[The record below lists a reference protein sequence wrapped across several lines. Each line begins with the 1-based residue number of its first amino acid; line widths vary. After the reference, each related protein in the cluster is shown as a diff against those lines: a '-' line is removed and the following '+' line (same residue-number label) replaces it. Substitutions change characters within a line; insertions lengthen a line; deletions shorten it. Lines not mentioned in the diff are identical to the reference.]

1 MLQARVSMPEAAS
14 ENSFRQDLIAA
25 AMLLVLVAG
34 LFLGAPHGGD
44 FYWSDAP
51 RHALNGVFVADFI
64 RTLPFDNPAEYA
76 YAYYGKYPALTIL
89 FYPPLFYFFLAPFYW
104 VFGVSHES
112 ALAAVF
118 VLYSIFAL
126 GSYRLFRFWLSWP
139 LAILAAA
146 GLLASP
152 EIAFWGRQ
160 LMLEIPAFALLV
172 WSSVYFTRFRQ
183 SERWLY
189 LYLAAA
195 LLVLAMYTKISA
207 GFMGLV
213 FLLTLIV
220 QFRARLWRAKHAWI
234 IALISLAGLVPL
246 IILTVKFG
254 QANLQS
260 VAGVADAVATRDSL
274 AGWLWYSRQ
283 MPSQTGW
290 PLLICALGAGVM
302 LLIRGRH
309 GMSRNG
315 LSTPDLCFWG
325 GWLFIG
331 YVFFSSIDLKEARH
345 SVFILPPLFFAAYML
360 LQRLGK
366 RLPLVLAG
374 LLTGLIILQT
384 VIWRPVLYVGGY
396 AETVAKVAAL
406 APRESAVLFSGYR
419 DGAFIFNMR
428 ARQDRPDLSVVR
440 SDKLLLTVAV
450 RRELGV
456 AEKGLSEQEILEIID
471 RMGIHYV
478 VAQPGFWDD
487 LAVMQR
493 LERVLNSDRFERV
506 AVVATPANFNAHEK
520 KLVIYRNLGN
530 VQTPSAATTID
541 LPIIGRKITVP
552 K

>member
-1 MLQARVSMPEAAS
+1 MPAS
-14 ENSFRQDLIAA
+14 SPDTSFRKDMIAA
-25 AMLLVLVAG
+25 AVLLALVAG

-64 RTLPFDNPAEYA
+64 RTIPFDYPAKFA

-104 VFGVSHES
+104 IFGVSHES
-112 ALAAVF
+112 ALAAEF
-118 VLYSIFAL
+118 VLYVTFAL

-139 LAILAAA
+139 LAVFAAA
-146 GLLASP
+146 GLAAAP

-160 LMLEIPAFALLV
+160 VMLEIPAFALLV
-172 WSSVYFTRFRQ
+172 WSAVYFTKFRRC
-183 SERWLY
+183 ERWLY

-207 GFMGLV
+207 AFMGLV
-213 FLLTLIV
+213 FLVTLIV
-220 QFRARLWRAKHAWI
+220 QFRAKLLRSKHAWF
-234 IALISLAGLVPL
+234 IALISLLGLAPL
-246 IILTVKFG
+246 VVLTVNFG

-260 VAGVADAVATRDSL
+260 VVGITDAVATRDTL
-274 AGWLWYSRQ
+274 AGWLWYLRQ

-290 PLLICALGAGVM
+290 PLLIFALGGGAA
-302 LLIRGRH
+302 LLHRGSR
-309 GMSRNG
+309 SDCRNG
-315 LSTPDLCFWG
+315 LSMSDLCFWG
-325 GWLFIG
+325 GWLIIG
-331 YVFFSSIDLKEARH
+331 YLFFSSIDLKEARH
-345 SVFILPPLFFAAYML
+345 SVFILPPLFFVAYML
-360 LQRLGK
+360 LQGLDK
-366 RLPLVLAG
+366 RLQMVLAG
-374 LLTGLIILQT
+374 FLTGLVVLQT
-384 VIWRPVLYVGGY
+384 AVWRPVLYVGGY
-396 AETVAKVAAL
+396 SEVVEKVAAL
-406 APRESAVLFSGYR
+406 APRDSTVMFSGYR

-440 SDKLLLTVAV
+440 ADKLLLTVAV

-456 AEKGLSEQEILEIID
+456 AEKSWSEKEILEEID
-471 RMGIHYV
+471 RQGIHYV

-487 LAVMQR
+487 LSVMQR

-520 KLVIYRNLGN
+520 ELVVYRNLGN
-530 VQTPSAATTID
+530 VQASSTETTID
-541 LPIIGRKITVP
+541 LPIIGRKIAVP